1 MLQEYQDEA
10 DAMSKF
16 KTVRGMRDF
25 LPRDAEKLRYVEQVT
40 RELARLYCYEEILT
54 PVVESYKLLAAK
66 SGEEI
71 RQRMYVFTD
80 LGGRKV
86 ALRPEFTASV
96 ARLVATKLRNAPKP
110 IKLFSVG
117 SLYRYDEP
125 QYGRFREFW
134 QANYE
139 LMGSNQPE
147 ADAEILAITNH
158 LLKQLGLR
166 SYYFKIGHVGILR
179 GILSEEG
186 IIGEQQNRVMQMLDK
201 KRWEE
206 ALTTI
211 KQLGAS
217 QQCLT
222 ALKKIF
228 ETRGKAAFN
237 ILKKTEKTVQNY
249 ESGVAAV
256 ENLRQIL
263 MLATTGK
270 NKFETL
276 IEPGFARGLEY
287 YTGIIFEAYV
297 PELEIALGGGGR
309 YDKLIELFEG
319 EPTPA
324 VGVAPG
330 IDRMVLAM
338 KKQKTQFKIREEK
351 RAVVIPITAEMKTKA
366 FEISSMLRKAMIPT
380 EIEVIGRTVS
390 KALSDADR
398 RKVTYAVLVGPEELK
413 EGKVVLRNL
422 TTRKQKTVNI
432 KELVEEIKEA
442 I

>member
-1 MLQEYQDEA
+1 
-10 DAMSKF
+10 MSMF

-25 LPRDAEKLRYVEQVT
+25 LPKEAEKLRYVEQVA
-40 RELARLYCYEEILT
+40 RELAVLYGYEEILT
-54 PVVESYKLLAAK
+54 PVVESYELLAAK

-71 RQRMYVFTD
+71 RKRMYVFSD

-139 LMGSNQPE
+139 LIGSNQPE
-147 ADAEILAITNH
+147 ADAEILTITNH
-158 LLKQLGLR
+158 LLKKLGLR

-179 GILSEEG
+179 GILSQEG
-186 IIGEQQNRVMQMLDK
+186 IVEDQQNQVMQMLDK

-217 QQCLT
+217 QQCIT
-222 ALKKIF
+222 TLKKIF

-263 MLATTGK
+263 MLATTSD
-270 NKFETL
+270 KFETL

-287 YTGIIFEAYV
+287 YTGIIFEPYV

-309 YDKLIELFEG
+309 YDKLIELFGG

-324 VGVAPG
+324 VGVAQG
-330 IDRMVLAM
+330 IDRIVLAM
-338 KKQKTQFKIREEK
+338 KKQKTRFQIPEEK
-351 RAVVIPITAEMKTKA
+351 RVVVIPVNAEMKTKA
-366 FEISSMLRKAMIPT
+366 FEISSMLREATIPT

-422 TTRKQKTVNI
+422 TTRKQETVDI
-432 KELVEEIKEA
+432 KELVKILKA
-442 I
+442 TK